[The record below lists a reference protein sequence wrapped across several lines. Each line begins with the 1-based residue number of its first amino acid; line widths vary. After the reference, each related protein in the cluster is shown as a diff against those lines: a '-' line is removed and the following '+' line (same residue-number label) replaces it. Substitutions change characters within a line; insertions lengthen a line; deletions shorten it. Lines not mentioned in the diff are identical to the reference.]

1 MIVIDSGGG
10 CCGCIFLAFDC
21 SGFVAFDRYGFF
33 FFGWVLIE
41 LLARFDCGGGALVL
55 IVGVERGRN
64 GEEKRVK

>member
-1 MIVIDSGGG
+1 MVVVVVFFWLLIAVGLWLLI
-10 CCGCIFLAFDC
+10 A
-21 SGFVAFDRYGFF
+21 VGFF
-33 FFGWVLIE
+33 FLGWVLIE